1 MKKAFLILAFIT
13 ISFQTLSA
21 QSPIIKQFREI
32 IKDAPNQFNTI
43 QKELLQDNKEKNY
56 KIYSSTIE
64 DTAISKAMI
73 SKSLADGAVYVIR
86 FDVESLDGMMLK
98 MFTIIS
104 GQYITELNEMVA
116 SGNYTGKDYQN
127 NGETTTEL
135 KDLQGNVVVQYISNS
150 TEHLVMVFGATQ
162 I

>member
-1 MKKAFLILAFIT
+1 MKKIILIIAIFLVAIT
-13 ISFQTLSA
+13 TISA
-21 QSPIIKQFREI
+21 QSPVIKQFREI

-64 DTAISKAMI
+64 DTAISKSVI
-73 SKSLADGAVYVIR
+73 SKSLTDGAVYVIR
-86 FDVESLDGMMLK
+86 FDVQSLDGMMLK

-116 SGNYTGKDYQN
+116 SGNYTGKDYN
-127 NGETTTEL
+127 ENGESTTEI
-135 KDLQGNVVVQYISNS
+135 KDLQGNTVAQYISNS
-150 TEHLVMVFGATQ
+150 TEHLVVVFGTPQ
-162 I
+162 K